1 MSSTRMDHYAALVRE
16 FSARVVLFHETIAAR
31 CGLHATDLK
40 ALRLLGAKEMTAG
53 HLAEYTGLTGAAV
66 TALVDRLEASG
77 YVRRERDAE
86 DRRRVTI
93 HAVPAK
99 IRALDQL
106 YTRYSSEMAKLL
118 AKYDSKEF
126 AVIADYLTKAT
137 QLLADET
144 ARLRDE
150 GAKSR

>member
-1 MSSTRMDHYAALVRE
+1 MDRYLALVRE
-16 FSARVVLFHETIAAR
+16 FSARAVLFHETIAGL

-40 ALRLLGAKEMTAG
+40 ALRLLGEEEMTAG
-53 HLAEYTGLTGAAV
+53 RLAEHTGLTGAAV

-77 YVRRERDAE
+77 YVRRERDAA

-93 HAVPAK
+93 RAVPAK
-99 IRALDQL
+99 SRALDQL
-106 YTRYSSEMAKLL
+106 YARYSVEMSKLL
-118 AKYDSKEF
+118 ARYDAKEF
-126 AVIADYLTKAT
+126 AVIADYLEKAT
-137 QLLADET
+137 QLLAEET